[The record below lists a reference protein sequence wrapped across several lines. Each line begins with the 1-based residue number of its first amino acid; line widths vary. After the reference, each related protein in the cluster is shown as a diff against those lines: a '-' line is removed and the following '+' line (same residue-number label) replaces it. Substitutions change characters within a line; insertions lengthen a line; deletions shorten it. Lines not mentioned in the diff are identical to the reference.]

1 MKNEKLGATGFA
13 SLLLYLLGTLLAK
26 KKKKIEF
33 GVSGWGRPCPLF

>member
-26 KKKKIEF
+26 KKIEF